1 MYYEVV
7 GGHNKKNIVYGLG
20 SSQDLFYGP
29 GNSSSAVSDYN
40 SSLCNSQEDYEK
52 LQSQMLEMKDQMKKA
67 EEMRIK
73 EVEEMNDQLKHANE
87 MRMKEVDD
95 MKDQIRQMQN
105 QLAMVLENQK

>member
-1 MYYEVV
+1 M
-7 GGHNKKNIVYGLG
+7 
-20 SSQDLFYGP
+20 Q
-29 GNSSSAVSDYN
+29 
-40 SSLCNSQEDYEK
+40 
-52 LQSQMLEMKDQMKKA
+52 EMKDQMKKA

>member
-1 MYYEVV
+1 M
-7 GGHNKKNIVYGLG
+7 
-20 SSQDLFYGP
+20 Q
-29 GNSSSAVSDYN
+29 
-40 SSLCNSQEDYEK
+40 
-52 LQSQMLEMKDQMKKA
+52 EMKDQMKKA

-105 QLAMVLENQK
+105 QLAMVLKGQK